1 MEKPYSDKNLIGKE
15 YPIITYQVKKE
26 MLIAFAKATEQVDP
40 IYYNEKAAKE
50 NGHPTIIAPPTFL
63 TVIAMQQDKP
73 YDYLDSIDIPL
84 GRVLHAAQKYSYYHP
99 VYLGDQIRMK
109 NKIEDIYERKNGEI
123 VFIDFRSIYINQ
135 NKVKVAESV
144 STLAIR

>member
-63 TVIAMQQDKP
+63 TCLLYTSPSPRDVEE
-73 YDYLDSIDIPL
+73 S
-84 GRVLHAAQKYSYYHP
+84 
-99 VYLGDQIRMK
+99 RMP
-109 NKIEDIYERKNGEI
+109 
-123 VFIDFRSIYINQ
+123 SS
-135 NKVKVAESV
+135 A
-144 STLAIR
+144 